1 MMHLN
6 IKQQLHS
13 KKVKGTSNIVHAVN
27 LMLQTGRAQTVT
39 GKIMRQQGWLE
50 TDLSW

>member
-27 LMLQTGRAQTVT
+27 LMLQTGRAQTLYQT
-39 GKIMRQQGWLE
+39 PNLLKKI
-50 TDLSW
+50 TNPTK